1 MMMMINGASP
11 LGVESWAPK
20 DVALWI
26 AGVCMFL
33 KQFTVKMICFHGDSC
48 CEELF
53 NNLGLHISLRE
64 YSSSFFQQGVT
75 GERLLTL
82 MGADLVQ
89 YGVNRVGDQL
99 MFEEALQTLRW
110 VR

>member
-1 MMMMINGASP
+1 
-11 LGVESWAPK
+11 
-20 DVALWI
+20 
-26 AGVCMFL
+26 
-33 KQFTVKMICFHGDSC
+33 
-48 CEELF
+48 
-53 NNLGLHISLRE
+53 
-64 YSSSFFQQGVT
+64 
-75 GERLLTL
+75 